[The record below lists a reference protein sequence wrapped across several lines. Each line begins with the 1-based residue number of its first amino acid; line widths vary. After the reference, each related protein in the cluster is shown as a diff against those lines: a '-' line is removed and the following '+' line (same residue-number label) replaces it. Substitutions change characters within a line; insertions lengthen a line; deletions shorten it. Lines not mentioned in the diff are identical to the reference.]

1 VEYRKKLPM
10 KILHVL
16 NDSIPLISGYSTRA
30 RAIVTEQA
38 KLGLKP
44 VVVTSV
50 RQGPCGKDLEQ
61 IDGIVYYRT
70 PIPAV
75 LQPLLRRIGPLGLVC
90 EMLLLARRIC
100 GIIRTEAIDIVHA
113 HSPVLCAFPAWAAA
127 RRFGLPFVYE
137 IRAFW
142 EDAAVDRGRTSE
154 RSLRYRLTRG
164 IETAAIRLAHRV
176 VVICEGLK
184 QDIVGRHCIDPSHIH
199 VLRNGVDIDRFVPRP
214 KDGPLMVRLGLEN
227 TIVIGFVGTFYA
239 FEGLWM
245 LVDALDQIMDRRPD
259 VRGLIVGYGQSEEGL
274 RQRVMRTRHPDGFL
288 LPGKI
293 AHEQV
298 GAYYSLIDICVYP
311 RESRRITELVTPLK
325 PLEAMAMEK
334 IVIASDVGGL
344 RELVVDGENGFLFR
358 AGDVADLI
366 RAIEAVIADRSNWEA
381 LGKAARGHVH
391 ATHTWATQCAK
402 YLRVYDGLRQRE
414 DRHGR

>member
-1 VEYRKKLPM
+1 MNPM

-16 NDSIPLISGYSTRA
+16 NDSVPLISGYSSRA
-30 RAIVTEQA
+30 SAIVTEQA
-38 KLGLKP
+38 RLGLKP

-50 RQGPCGKDLEQ
+50 RQGSCDKDMER
-61 IDGIVYYRT
+61 IDDIVYYRT
-70 PIPAV
+70 PIPSV
-75 LQPLLRRIGPLGLVC
+75 LKPLLRRIGPLGPVL

-100 GIIRTEAIDIVHA
+100 EIIRIEAIDIVHA
-113 HSPVLCAFPAWAAA
+113 HSPVLCAFPAWAGA

-142 EDAAVDRGRTSE
+142 EDAAVDRGRTRE
-154 RSLRYRLTRG
+154 GSLRYRLTRG
-164 IETAAIRLAHRV
+164 IETAAIRLAHKV

-184 QDIVGRHCIDPSHIH
+184 QDIVARGGVDPSHIH
-199 VLRNGVDIDRFVPRP
+199 VVRNGVDIDRFASRLADAP
-214 KDGPLMVRLGLEN
+214 MMARLGLEN
-227 TIVIGFVGTFYA
+227 AVVVGFVGTFYA

-245 LVDALDQIMDRRPD
+245 LVDALDRIMDRRPD
-259 VRGLIVGYGQSEEGL
+259 VRGLIVGYGQSEALL
-274 RQRVMRTRHPDGFL
+274 RQRVMQTRHPDWFV

-293 AHEQV
+293 AHELV

-344 RELVVDGENGFLFR
+344 RELVTDGKNGFLFR
-358 AGDVADLI
+358 AGDVADLT
-366 RAIEAVIADRSNWEA
+366 RTIESVIEDRPNWKT
-381 LGKAARGHVH
+381 LGKAARCHVH
-391 ATHTWATQCAK
+391 ATHTWSAQCGK
-402 YLRVYDGLRQRE
+402 YLRVYDEVRKQE
-414 DRHGR
+414 NRHGK